1 MGYRYRS
8 DDELKD
14 SGVEWLGKIPK
25 DWEVRQLKRVLSDRK
40 ENNEPI
46 KTSNILSL
54 TIEKGV
60 IPYSEKG
67 TGGNKAK
74 EDLTQYKLVY
84 PNDIVLNSMNVI
96 VGAVGLSKYFGCA
109 SPAYYMLY
117 KINAN
122 DDIRF
127 YNYIFKSKLFQDSLK
142 GLGNGIMMKQSE
154 TSGKLNAIR
163 MRIPMEKLSSV
174 KIPIAFNLDQE
185 KIANFLDEKTSQFDS
200 IISKKEKLIERLEE
214 AKKSLISEVVTGKVK
229 VVKTDDGYEL
239 IKRSSEEMKD
249 SGVEWL
255 GEIPK
260 EWDIK
265 RLRFLGKLQNGIS
278 KSSDSFGYGYP
289 FVSYSN
295 VYRNIEL
302 PHIVE
307 GLVNST
313 EEERK
318 IYSVEEGD
326 VFFTRT
332 SETVE
337 EIGFASTCMKTIDN
351 STFAGFLIRFRP
363 NDKRLYKG
371 FSKYYFRCDLN
382 RKYFV
387 KEMNLVTRASLSQNL
402 LNNLSVVLP
411 KYEEQVEIYN
421 ALELKVSYIN
431 LSINKLKYQIEKLK
445 EAKQSLISEAVT
457 GKIEI
462 LD

>member
-1 MGYRYRS
+1 M
-8 DDELKD
+8 
-14 SGVEWLGKIPK
+14 
-25 DWEVRQLKRVLSDRK
+25 
-40 ENNEPI
+40 
-46 KTSNILSL
+46 
-54 TIEKGV
+54 
-60 IPYSEKG
+60 
-67 TGGNKAK
+67 
-74 EDLTQYKLVY
+74 
-84 PNDIVLNSMNVI
+84 
-96 VGAVGLSKYFGCA
+96 
-109 SPAYYMLY
+109 
-117 KINAN
+117 
-122 DDIRF
+122 
-127 YNYIFKSKLFQDSLK
+127 
-142 GLGNGIMMKQSE
+142 
-154 TSGKLNAIR
+154 
-163 MRIPMEKLSSV
+163 
-174 KIPIAFNLDQE
+174 
-185 KIANFLDEKTSQFDS
+185 
-200 IISKKEKLIERLEE
+200 
-214 AKKSLISEVVTGKVK
+214 K
-229 VVKTDDGYEL
+229 VVKTDDGYGL
-239 IKRSSEEMKD
+239 VKRSSEEMKN

-260 EWDIK
+260 DWEVK

-302 PHIVE
+302 PQIVE

-326 VFFTRT
+326 VLFTRT

-337 EIGFASTCMKTIDN
+337 EIGFASTCMKTIYN

-363 NDKRLYKG
+363 NYKGLYKG
-371 FSKYYFRCDLN
+371 FYKYYFRCDLN

>member
-1 MGYRYRS
+1 
-8 DDELKD
+8 
-14 SGVEWLGKIPK
+14 
-25 DWEVRQLKRVLSDRK
+25 
-40 ENNEPI
+40 
-46 KTSNILSL
+46 
-54 TIEKGV
+54 
-60 IPYSEKG
+60 
-67 TGGNKAK
+67 
-74 EDLTQYKLVY
+74 
-84 PNDIVLNSMNVI
+84 
-96 VGAVGLSKYFGCA
+96 
-109 SPAYYMLY
+109 
-117 KINAN
+117 
-122 DDIRF
+122 
-127 YNYIFKSKLFQDSLK
+127 
-142 GLGNGIMMKQSE
+142 
-154 TSGKLNAIR
+154 
-163 MRIPMEKLSSV
+163 
-174 KIPIAFNLDQE
+174 
-185 KIANFLDEKTSQFDS
+185 
-200 IISKKEKLIERLEE
+200 
-214 AKKSLISEVVTGKVK
+214 
-229 VVKTDDGYEL
+229 
-239 IKRSSEEMKD
+239 MKD